1 MDPAQQDASVRKA
14 AFDWLEA
21 QQARHGDVLPR
32 DVLAQGFIWQNQR
45 VPLVSAQGIF
55 KPRLLPE
62 VPLTITT
69 SPNGPYEDSFADDHR
84 LLYRYRGTDPAH
96 RDNAGLRE
104 AMHRRIPLIYLF
116 GLIPGRYLPIWPVFV
131 VGDDPQGLCFTVMA
145 DAQDTI
151 LDSLERGA
159 ETERGAESQEARREY
174 ITAAVQVR
182 LHQRSF
188 RERVLKA
195 YREQCAF
202 CRLRHRELLDASH
215 IVADSDV
222 GGEPIVTNGLS
233 LCKIHHT
240 AFDRN
245 LIGVRGDGLIL
256 VRRDILDEHDGP
268 MLQHG
273 LKGLHQIHLNVPRRL
288 SDRPDPERLTRRFEE
303 FLEAQD
309 SCGSTEP
316 RGESPWT

>member
-1 MDPAQQDASVRKA
+1 MDPVQQDASVRKA
-14 AFDWLEA
+14 AFDWLEN
-21 QQARHGDVLPR
+21 QQLHHGEVLPR
-32 DVLAQGFIWQNQR
+32 KVLTQGFEWHDQR

-55 KPRLLPE
+55 KPKVLPE
-62 VPLTITT
+62 TPLTITT
-69 SPNGPYEDSFADDHR
+69 SPNGPYEDSFEDEHR
-84 LLYRYRGTDPAH
+84 LRYRYRGTDPNH

-104 AMHRRIPLIYLF
+104 AMRRRIPLIYLF
-116 GLIPGRYLPIWPVFV
+116 GLIPGRYLPIWPVFI
-131 VGDDPQGLCFTVMA
+131 VGDNPSGLYFTVMA
-145 DAQDTI
+145 DARDTI

-159 ETERGAESQEARREY
+159 ATERAAESHETRREY

-215 IVADSDV
+215 IIADSAES
-222 GGEPIVTNGLS
+222 GEPTVTNGLS

-245 LIGVRGDGLIL
+245 LIGVRRDGVIL
-256 VRRDILDEHDGP
+256 VRRDILEEQDGP

-273 LKGLHQIHLNVPRRL
+273 LQGLHQLRL
-288 SDRPDPERLTRRFEE
+288 HAPTRITDRPDPERLSKRFEE
-303 FLEAQD
+303 FLAAQEFTSRPD
-309 SCGSTEP
+309 HP
-316 RGESPWT
+316 

>member
-1 MDPAQQDASVRKA
+1 MGPEQQDASVRRT
-14 AFDWLEA
+14 AFDWLEER
-21 QQARHGDVLPR
+21 QRQYGDVLPR
-32 DVLAQGFIWQNQR
+32 DLLLRGFEWQGQR
-45 VPLVSAQGIF
+45 VPLVSPAGIF
-55 KPRLLPE
+55 RPRVLPE
-62 VPLTITT
+62 MPLTITT
-69 SPNGPYEDSFADDHR
+69 SPNGPYEDSFEDDHR
-84 LLYRYRGTDPAH
+84 LRYRYRGNNPEH
-96 RDNAGLRE
+96 PDNVGLRE
-104 AMHRRIPLIYLF
+104 AKRRRTPLIYLF

-131 VGDDPQGLCFTVMA
+131 VGDNPEGLYFTVMA
-145 DAQDTI
+145 DARDTI

-159 ETERGAESQEARREY
+159 ATERAAESQEARREY

-195 YREQCAF
+195 YHEQCAF

-222 GGEPIVTNGLS
+222 GGEPTVTNGLS

-245 LIGVRGDGLIL
+245 LIGVRRDGLIF
-256 VRRDILDEHDGP
+256 VRHDILDEHDGP

-273 LKGLHQIHLNVPRRL
+273 LKGLHQIHLNAPRRP
-288 SDRPDPERLTRRFEE
+288 SDRPDPERLARRFKE
-303 FLEAQD
+303 FLDAQE
-309 SCGSTEP
+309 SRTRTEG
-316 RGESPWT
+316 R

>member
-1 MDPAQQDASVRKA
+1 MEPDQQDASVRKA

-21 QQARHGDVLPR
+21 QQRHHGDVLPR
-32 DVLAQGFIWQNQR
+32 NVLAQGFVWRDQR

-55 KPRLLPE
+55 KPRVLPE
-62 VPLTITT
+62 IPLTITT
-69 SPNGPYEDSFADDHR
+69 SPNGPYADSFADDHR
-84 LLYRYRGTDPAH
+84 LTYRYRGIDPGH
-96 RDNAGLRE
+96 RDNVGLRE
-104 AMHRRIPLIYLF
+104 AMRRRTPLIYLF

-131 VGDDPQGLCFTVMA
+131 VGDNPDGLYFTVMA
-145 DAQDTI
+145 DARDTI
-151 LDSLERGA
+151 LNSLERGA
-159 ETERGAESQEARREY
+159 AAERDAESQEYRREY

-215 IVADSDV
+215 IIADSNE
-222 GGEPIVTNGLS
+222 GGEPTVANGLS

-245 LIGVRGDGLIL
+245 LIGVRRDGVIL
-256 VRRDILDEHDGP
+256 VRRDILEEQDGP
-268 MLQHG
+268 MLRHG
-273 LKGLHQIHLNVPRRL
+273 LQGLHQLRLNAPRRIG
-288 SDRPDPERLTRRFEE
+288 DRPDPERLTKRFEE
-303 FLEAQD
+303 FLTAEEAT
-309 SCGSTEP
+309 SHPG
-316 RGESPWT
+316 RR